1 MAISGNMGF
10 HLPPYDWQG
19 RKPLFIF
26 TMARENKEYK
36 QVRVRADTHKYLT
49 KARDHFQKKIGG
61 GKWSLGDAVDELIK
75 IAESTRH

>member
-1 MAISGNMGF
+1 
-10 HLPPYDWQG
+10 
-19 RKPLFIF
+19 
-26 TMARENKEYK
+26 MARENKEYK
-36 QVRVRADTHKYLT
+36 QVRVQADTHKYLT